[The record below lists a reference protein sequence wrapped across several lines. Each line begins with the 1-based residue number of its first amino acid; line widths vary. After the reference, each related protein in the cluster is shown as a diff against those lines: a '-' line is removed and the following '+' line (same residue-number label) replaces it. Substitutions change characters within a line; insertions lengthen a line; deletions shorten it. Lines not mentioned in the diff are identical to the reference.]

1 MDGKNGY
8 KLLDKCKLLLKY
20 LDILA
25 EMLHPIPSHPIPSH
39 PKKY

>member
-1 MDGKNGY
+1 MNGKNGY
-8 KLLDKCKLLLKY
+8 KLLEECKLLLKY

-25 EMLHPIPSHPIPSH
+25 KMLHPIPSHPIPSH